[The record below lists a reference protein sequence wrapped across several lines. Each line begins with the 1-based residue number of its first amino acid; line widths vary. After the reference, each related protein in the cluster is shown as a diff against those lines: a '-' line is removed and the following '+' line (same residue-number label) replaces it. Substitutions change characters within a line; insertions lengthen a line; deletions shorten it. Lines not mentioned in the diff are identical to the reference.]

1 MDSEST
7 PVTERVNPV
16 HGFAGR
22 ALAALDGVADAP
34 AWAMTPREQAETLVE
49 LVQLAARVAE
59 LRWRVL
65 AAADR
70 NEIGAKDGSTSTA
83 AWLAR
88 ATRENRSKTNGDLR
102 GARALDEQRFAVTRS
117 AFAAGRLT
125 EDQVWVIIRAVE
137 DLPAGE
143 VSEEQ
148 RVAAQEHLVRLAAE
162 HDAKALRVLARRLF
176 EVLAPDE
183 ADRREAE
190 ALEREERRARERTRF
205 AMRDNGDGTSSGW
218 FKLPTLQAQMLGK
231 AVQAF
236 AAPRR
241 QDPGAWFDAEG
252 KKLPYPVLL
261 GQAFSDLIEH
271 LPTDALPQA
280 GGTAATVVITMELE
294 RLRQGLGAAT
304 LDTGGRISP
313 SEARRM
319 ACNAGLVPA
328 VLGTRSTP
336 LDLGRTTRLHNG
348 QQRTAM
354 GIRDGGCTAV
364 GCDRPPAWCEAHHEV
379 PWLEGGGTSVEGG
392 RLLCPHHHHLAHD
405 SRYDMHRLPD
415 GKVRFNRRT

>member
-1 MDSEST
+1 MGS
-7 PVTERVNPV
+7 PV
-16 HGFAGR
+16 GR
-22 ALAALDGVADAP
+22 WRRWTVSP
-34 AWAMTPREQAETLVE
+34 TRRRAMTPREQAETLVE
-49 LVQLAARVAE
+49 LVQLASRVAE

-148 RVAAQEHLVRLAAE
+148 RVTAQEHLVMLAAE
-162 HDAKALRVLARRLF
+162 HDAKACGSWRDGCSRCLPRRGGP
-176 EVLAPDE
+176 AGGRG
-183 ADRREAE
+183 AGAGG
-190 ALEREERRARERTRF
+190 AGARERTRF

-236 AAPRR
+236 AAPAGRTRCLVRR
-241 QDPGAWFDAEG
+241 RGQEALPGAPRSGVLGPDRAPADRRATAGRRDGRDGCDHDGARAAAPGAWR
-252 KKLPYPVLL
+252 
-261 GQAFSDLIEH
+261 SN
-271 LPTDALPQA
+271 
-280 GGTAATVVITMELE
+280 
-294 RLRQGLGAAT
+294 

-348 QQRTAM
+348 RAAH
-354 GIRDGGCTAV
+354 RDGH
-364 GCDRPPAWCEAHHEV
+364 P
-379 PWLEGGGTSVEGG
+379 
-392 RLLCPHHHHLAHD
+392 
-405 SRYDMHRLPD
+405 
-415 GKVRFNRRT
+415 

>member
-1 MDSEST
+1 M
-7 PVTERVNPV
+7 

-49 LVQLAARVAE
+49 LVQLASRVAE

-148 RVAAQEHLVRLAAE
+148 RVTAQEHLVMLAAE

-176 EVLAPDE
+176 EVLAPT
-183 ADRREAE
+183 RR
-190 ALEREERRARERTRF
+190 
-205 AMRDNGDGTSSGW
+205 
-218 FKLPTLQAQMLGK
+218 
-231 AVQAF
+231 
-236 AAPRR
+236 
-241 QDPGAWFDAEG
+241 
-252 KKLPYPVLL
+252 
-261 GQAFSDLIEH
+261 
-271 LPTDALPQA
+271 
-280 GGTAATVVITMELE
+280 
-294 RLRQGLGAAT
+294 
-304 LDTGGRISP
+304 TGGRPRRWSGRSGGP
-313 SEARRM
+313 GSGHGSRCATTATAPAAAGSSCPPCRRRCWARR
-319 ACNAGLVPA
+319 CRRSPPPAGRTPVP
-328 VLGTRSTP
+328 GSTP
-336 LDLGRTTRLHNG
+336 RARSFPTRCSSVRRSRT
-348 QQRTAM
+348 
-354 GIRDGGCTAV
+354 
-364 GCDRPPAWCEAHHEV
+364 
-379 PWLEGGGTSVEGG
+379 
-392 RLLCPHHHHLAHD
+392 
-405 SRYDMHRLPD
+405 
-415 GKVRFNRRT
+415 